1 MRYVSRIVNIPM
13 AKDRDDSFY
22 FARQH
27 LCCEIASKS
36 KFAFLSFAV
45 DFLVLLWISVGNFV

>member
-36 KFAFLSFAV
+36 FAFLSFAV